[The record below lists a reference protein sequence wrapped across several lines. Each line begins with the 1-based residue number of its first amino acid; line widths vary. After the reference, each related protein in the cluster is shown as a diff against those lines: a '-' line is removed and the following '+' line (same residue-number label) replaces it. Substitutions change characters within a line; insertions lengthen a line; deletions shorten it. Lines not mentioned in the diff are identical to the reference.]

1 MLKDPGVRPD
11 HGPAA
16 DPPPDRPLGRIERV
30 LVALIRACVARP
42 VLTLTVWAML
52 VMGGILGASL
62 IGASASNNFSGPLGS
77 ESSRVDAILHEDFP
91 QMTAVNV
98 LVMLRH
104 PETPPPSAF
113 YDRLQ
118 HELSAVPEVDRV
130 LLPSELGKQG
140 QLDEKTSAV
149 LVTFKQV
156 PLDQNKLV
164 PQLRARIQAANP
176 PAGVTTAL
184 TGEISVSYDAYKHLT
199 GEIAKV
205 EKIGLVFSLFVLLY
219 VFGGWFPAMLP
230 LISGALVLAV
240 SNGVLVVLTG
250 FFETST
256 INQLLTAVLALALGI
271 DYPLFMVARLR
282 EELALGRSLRFALEE
297 MGRTTGKAL
306 LASGGVV
313 IAAAA
318 CMGAVDV
325 YGMRPAAINASIT
338 VALAWLVTMTFIPAL
353 ITVCD
358 RRWKAHD
365 LLRNRFR
372 FRDADSR
379 WTGFVSKVVAR
390 PLPVLLG
397 CLILLGGLALPVLKS
412 RFWSPTV
419 SLIPHHL
426 ESAQGVAWLTEHHQ
440 PGQISPIMVLVET
453 DKPGGVYAPAF
464 LTELDRLVTRIKED
478 PRIARVDS
486 MVSFRDDF
494 ALSQYMALYSN
505 PFTRASVATPLIN
518 GADGASATVLRI
530 APSTSPDSDEA
541 RGLVEDLRHSV
552 FPEYADALG
561 ASFTVGGQQ
570 AKFVDVFKAFSDAM
584 PLMIGV
590 NFLAIGLLLAR
601 LLRSAV
607 LPLKAILTNLLPIM
621 AAFGVVVVVFQWGWG
636 THLLGATANG
646 YVMIFTP
653 TILLTVLYAISMDY
667 EVMILSSIRE
677 AYDRT
682 GDNRQ
687 AVIEGVTQ
695 TGRVV
700 IGGALILLSVFAAYL
715 FADFGLMKEIG
726 LALSVAI
733 VIDATIVRLLLLPSA
748 MIVLGD
754 WNYWSPKKR
763 PAES

>member
-1 MLKDPGVRPD
+1 MLKDPGVRPE

-30 LVALIRACVARP
+30 LVGVIRFCATRP
-42 VLTLTVWAML
+42 ALTLAIWLSL
-52 VMGGILGASL
+52 VIASLLGASL
-62 IGASASNNFSGPLGS
+62 FQASATNNFAGPMGS
-77 ESSRVDAILHEDFP
+77 ESSRVDAILHEAFP
-91 QMTAVNV
+91 EMTAANALV
-98 LVMLRH
+98 LLKH
-104 PETPPPSAF
+104 PEVTLPETF
-113 YDRLQ
+113 FERLRA
-118 HELSAVPEVDRV
+118 ELQSVEEVDRV
-130 LLPSELGKQG
+130 VLPSELGKQG
-140 QLDEKTSAV
+140 TLDAETTAV
-149 LVTFKQV
+149 LVTFKRV
-156 PLDQNKLV
+156 PLDQNKIV
-164 PQLRARIQAANP
+164 PQLRDRIQAANP
-176 PAGVTTAL
+176 PPGVATAL
-184 TGEISVSYDAYKHLT
+184 TGEISVSYDAYQHLT
-199 GEIAKV
+199 AEIAKV
-205 EKIGLVFSLFVLLY
+205 EKIGLIFSLFVLLY

-230 LISGALVLAV
+230 LVSGALVLAV
-240 SNGVLVVLTG
+240 SNGVLVLLTG

-282 EELALGRSLRFALEE
+282 EELAHGRSLRFALEE

-353 ITVCD
+353 ITLCD
-358 RRWKAHD
+358 RRWSAHD

-372 FRDADSR
+372 VRNSDSR
-379 WTGFVSKVVAR
+379 WTRFVAR
-390 PLPVLLG
+390 VVDRPVPVLVA
-397 CLILLGGLALPVLKS
+397 CLVLLCGLAAPVLQS

-419 SLIPHHL
+419 SLIPSHL
-426 ESAQGVAWLTEHHQ
+426 ESGRGVSWLTEHHQ
-440 PGQISPIMVLVET
+440 PGQISPIMVVVET
-453 DKPGGVYAPAF
+453 HQPGGVYQPAF
-464 LTELDRLVTRIKED
+464 LTELDRLVKRIEAD

-494 ALSQYMALYSN
+494 TLPEYMALYSN
-505 PFTRASVATPLIN
+505 PFTRAAVAAPLIN
-518 GADGASATVLRI
+518 GPDGATATVLRI

-541 RGLVEDLRHSV
+541 RDLVEDLRKTIC
-552 FPEYADALG
+552 PEHADALG
-561 ASFTVGGQQ
+561 ASLTVGGQQ

-601 LLRSAV
+601 LLRSVV
-607 LPLKAILTNLLPIM
+607 LPLKAIITNLMPIL
-621 AAFGVVVVVFQWGWG
+621 AAFGVVVMVFQWGWG
-636 THLLGATANG
+636 AEWLGATPNG

-667 EVMILSSIRE
+667 EVMILSNIRE
-677 AYDRT
+677 AYDGS

-687 AVIEGVTQ
+687 AIIQGITK
-695 TGRVV
+695 TGRV
-700 IGGALILLSVFAAYL
+700 ILGGALILLSVFAAYL

-726 LALSVAI
+726 LALSIAI

-748 MIVLGD
+748 MMVLGD
-754 WNYWSPKKR
+754 WNYWSPRKR
-763 PAES
+763 RAS